1 MKHFVSAILFII
13 GLLIIGGAMESSLS
27 LVGILFTAL
36 CGFVVIGIAYIIDK
50 ETIDEMNKE
59 ARK

>member
-1 MKHFVSAILFII
+1 MKHFVSAILFIL
-13 GLLIIGGAMESSLS
+13 GLLIIGGAMESNLS
-27 LVGILFTAL
+27 LVGIFFTAL